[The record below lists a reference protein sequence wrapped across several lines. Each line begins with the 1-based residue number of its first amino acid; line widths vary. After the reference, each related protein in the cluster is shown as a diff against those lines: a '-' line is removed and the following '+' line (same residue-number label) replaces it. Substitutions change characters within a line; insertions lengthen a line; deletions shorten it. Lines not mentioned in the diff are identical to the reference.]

1 MGIFENEKKFI
12 KVLSEFILTIVSHSS
27 LSFIFS
33 RERNNYLLGRVNMIK
48 AINLT
53 KEYDNGFVAVDSLNL
68 HVNKG
73 DIYGF
78 LGPNGAGKTTT
89 IRMLNGLIEPSEGS
103 VSIEGKEVSRGNP
116 SVSRLIGVLPESH
129 GYYNWMTGREYLK
142 LFAELYG
149 VDKKRVK
156 SRVNEVLELVG
167 MAGKADILIGQ
178 YSRGMRQRIGIAKTI
193 IHEPTII
200 FLDEPTLGLDP
211 QGQKDIQSIIKRLNQ
226 EQNVTVFITSHLL
239 KEISEICNRVAIVK
253 QGKLLEEG
261 YLEELIKGYRLVLKN
276 ENPTLEDI
284 FFSLTTDEA
293 GGGI

>member
-1 MGIFENEKKFI
+1 
-12 KVLSEFILTIVSHSS
+12 
-27 LSFIFS
+27 
-33 RERNNYLLGRVNMIK
+33 MIK
-48 AINLT
+48 ATNLT
-53 KEYDNGFVAVDSLNL
+53 KQYDNGFVAVDSLNL
-68 HVNKG
+68 QVNKG

-89 IRMLNGLIEPSEGS
+89 IRMLNGLIEPSDGS
-103 VSIEGKEVSRGNP
+103 VTIEGKEVKHENA
-116 SVSRLIGVLPESH
+116 SVSKLIGVLPESH

-156 SRVNEVLELVG
+156 SRVEEVLEWVG

-193 IHEPTII
+193 VHEPSII

-211 QGQKDIQSIIKRLNQ
+211 QGQKDIQSIITRLNQ

-261 YLEELIKGYRLVLKN
+261 YLDELITGYRLVLKN

-284 FFSLTTDEA
+284 FFSLTSDEV
-293 GGGI
+293 GGSI

>member
-1 MGIFENEKKFI
+1 
-12 KVLSEFILTIVSHSS
+12 
-27 LSFIFS
+27 
-33 RERNNYLLGRVNMIK
+33 
-48 AINLT
+48 
-53 KEYDNGFVAVDSLNL
+53 
-68 HVNKG
+68 
-73 DIYGF
+73 
-78 LGPNGAGKTTT
+78 
-89 IRMLNGLIEPSEGS
+89 
-103 VSIEGKEVSRGNP
+103 
-116 SVSRLIGVLPESH
+116 
-129 GYYNWMTGREYLK
+129 MTGREYLK

-156 SRVNEVLELVG
+156 SRVNEVLEWVG

-193 IHEPTII
+193 VHEPSII

-211 QGQKDIQSIIKRLNQ
+211 QGQKDIQSIITRLNQ

-284 FFSLTTDEA
+284 FFSLTTDED
-293 GGGI
+293 GGSI

>member
-1 MGIFENEKKFI
+1 
-12 KVLSEFILTIVSHSS
+12 
-27 LSFIFS
+27 
-33 RERNNYLLGRVNMIK
+33 MIK
-48 AINLT
+48 ATNLT
-53 KEYDNGFVAVDSLNL
+53 KQYDNGFVAVDSLNL
-68 HVNKG
+68 QVNKG

-89 IRMLNGLIEPSEGS
+89 IRMLNGLIEPSDGS
-103 VSIEGKEVSRGNP
+103 VTIEDKEVKKENA

-156 SRVNEVLELVG
+156 SRVEEVLEWVG
-167 MAGKADILIGQ
+167 MAGKADIPIGQ

-193 IHEPTII
+193 VHEPSII

-211 QGQKDIQSIIKRLNQ
+211 QGQKDIQSIITRLNQ

-261 YLEELIKGYRLVLKN
+261 YLDELITGYRLVLKN

-284 FFSLTTDEA
+284 FFSLTSDEV
-293 GGGI
+293 GGSI

>member
-1 MGIFENEKKFI
+1 MGIFEYEKNFI
-12 KVLSEFILTIVSHSS
+12 KVLSKFILTIVSHSS

-33 RERNNYLLGRVNMIK
+33 KERNNYLLGRVNMIK

-103 VSIEGKEVSRGNP
+103 VTIEGKEVSRENT
-116 SVSRLIGVLPESH
+116 SVSRVIGVLPESH

-193 IHEPTII
+193 IHEPAII

-284 FFSLTTDEA
+284 FFSLTTDED
-293 GGGI
+293 GGNI